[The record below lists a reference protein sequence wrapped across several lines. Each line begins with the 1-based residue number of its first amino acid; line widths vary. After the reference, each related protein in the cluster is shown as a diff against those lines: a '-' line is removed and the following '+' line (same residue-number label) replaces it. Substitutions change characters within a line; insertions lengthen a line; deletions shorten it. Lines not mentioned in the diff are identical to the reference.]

1 VRLTLGVNN
10 CFAVKRWPRPDE
22 WAPIIRDELGLH
34 HVQHSLDLSDLEH
47 DFAGEA
53 ESIRGACT
61 AAELQVESV
70 FTGLI
75 AYSRN
80 LMLAPERRERERAVR
95 YWTDAIRFAAALG
108 ASSVGGHVGSL
119 SRADADDPARH
130 RALWSELQDHLG
142 ELRGVA
148 AQHGIDALLVENM
161 ASDREPSRMSELR
174 SLMRTAEPQRAAV
187 SLCLDVGHQ
196 CRPGTSGEEADPY
209 AWLSQLGDQARVVH
223 LQQSDAEGDHHWPF
237 TEEYNRRGRISA
249 PQVLAALAASG
260 AGEAD
265 LILEVIP
272 PFEADDAQVL
282 ADLRESVAYWR
293 EALG

>member
-1 VRLTLGVNN
+1 MRVTLGVNN

-22 WAPIIRDELGLH
+22 WAEIIRGDLGLR
-34 HVQHSLDLSDLEH
+34 HVQHSLDLSDLEQ
-47 DFAGEA
+47 DFAGEV
-53 ESIRGACT
+53 ESIGTAC
-61 AAELQVESV
+61 AAAGVQIESV

-80 LMLAPERRERERAVR
+80 LMLSPERAARERAGR
-95 YWTDAIRFAAALG
+95 YWSDAIRFAAALG

-119 SRADADDPARH
+119 SRADADDPARR
-130 RALWSELQDHLG
+130 RALWSELQDQLG
-142 ELRGVA
+142 RLSELA
-148 AQHGIDALLVENM
+148 AQHGIEALLVENM

-174 SLMRTAEPQRAAV
+174 SLMRPRESKRAAV

-196 CRPGTSGEEADPY
+196 CVPGTSGKEADPY
-209 AWLSQLGDQARVVH
+209 AWLSELGDQARVVH

-237 TEEYNRRGRISA
+237 TGDYNRRGRIRA
-249 PQVLAALAASG
+249 PQVLEALAASR
-260 AGEAD
+260 ADEAA

-282 ADLRESVAYWR
+282 AELRESVAYWR
-293 EALG
+293 DAIG